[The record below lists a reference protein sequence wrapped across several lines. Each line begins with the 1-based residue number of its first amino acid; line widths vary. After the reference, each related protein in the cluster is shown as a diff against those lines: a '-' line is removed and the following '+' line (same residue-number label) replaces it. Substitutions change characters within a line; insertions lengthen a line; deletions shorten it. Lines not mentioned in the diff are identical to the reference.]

1 MLTDI
6 LFFLFLFLFF
16 FFFFL
21 DSCTTLLGSIPSIHS
36 SVMCY
41 KWILKCRRLTNI
53 PSRQLKLS
61 PYFIDVLS
69 HLIGITSLL
78 LAHTKY
84 CFQNS
89 SCKTW
94 WFCKRWTPR
103 MGWSTGVRRSTR
115 ARWSMSA
122 SRRIV
127 SWRRGL

>member
-21 DSCTTLLGSIPSIHS
+21 DSCTTLLGSIPSSHS
-36 SVMCY
+36 SVMCC
-41 KWILKCRRLTNI
+41 KWILKCRRLTSI

-61 PYFIDVLS
+61 PYFIDVFS
-69 HLIGITSLL
+69 HLIDITSLL

-84 CFQNS
+84 CFQNT

-94 WFCKRWTPR
+94 RFCKRWTPR
-103 MGWSTGVRRSTR
+103 IGRSMVVRRSTR
-115 ARWSMSA
+115 ARWSMSVPG
-122 SRRIV
+122 RTV
-127 SWRRGL
+127 C